1 MVQVVRF
8 AHSGPA
14 KAALLTQRYV
24 YLMKLLLALI
34 PLIIT
39 IDCYAS
45 EPSSSLMKELD
56 SINEP
61 SIQSLAASTNKEVYR
76 FYWSRSSKSTLTYTV
91 DLTSTD
97 KPTLIIKKF
106 SKKEPRNLLSRTEI
120 KLTEI
125 HLQNLKS
132 FLNGA
137 QFWTLPSEDKKA
149 GFDGATWIL
158 EGIKD
163 GQYHYTERWSP
174 LPPYFGWSGAWKD
187 GELVMKR
194 LNPPF
199 EQQVKHSDEVGLDFL
214 CLYIM
219 LMADQ
224 EPEVIY

>member
-1 MVQVVRF
+1 
-8 AHSGPA
+8 
-14 KAALLTQRYV
+14 
-24 YLMKLLLALI
+24 MKSLLALAS
-34 PLIIT
+34 LILT
-39 IDCYAS
+39 INCYAS
-45 EPSSSLMKELD
+45 EPSSSLMRELD
-56 SINEP
+56 SINEQP
-61 SIQSLAASTNKEVYR
+61 IKNLATSSKIEIYR
-76 FYWSRSSKSTLTYTV
+76 FYWSRSSKSTLTYTI
-91 DLTSTD
+91 DLTSTN

-106 SKKEPRNLLSRTEI
+106 SKKDPQTLLSETKTE
-120 KLTEI
+120 LTKT

-137 QFWTLPSEDKKA
+137 QFWTLPSEEKNA
-149 GFDGATWIL
+149 GLDGATWIL

-174 LPPYFGWSGAWKD
+174 LPPYFGWTGTWKD

-199 EQQVKHSDEVGLDFL
+199 EKQVKHSDEVGLDFL

>member
-1 MVQVVRF
+1 
-8 AHSGPA
+8 
-14 KAALLTQRYV
+14 
-24 YLMKLLLALI
+24 MKLLLALVS
-34 PLIIT
+34 LIIA
-39 IDCYAS
+39 IDCYSS
-45 EPSSSLMKELD
+45 EPSSSLTKELD
-56 SINEP
+56 SINEHP
-61 SIQSLAASTNKEVYR
+61 IKNLAASPNKEIYR

-97 KPTLIIKKF
+97 KPTLTIKKF
-106 SKKEPRNLLSRTEI
+106 SEKEPRTLLSITET
-120 KLTEI
+120 KLTKI
-125 HLQNLKS
+125 HLQNLES

-137 QFWTLPSEDKKA
+137 QFWTLPSEEKTA

-174 LPPYFGWSGAWKD
+174 LPPYFGWSGAWKN

-219 LMADQ
+219 LMANQ